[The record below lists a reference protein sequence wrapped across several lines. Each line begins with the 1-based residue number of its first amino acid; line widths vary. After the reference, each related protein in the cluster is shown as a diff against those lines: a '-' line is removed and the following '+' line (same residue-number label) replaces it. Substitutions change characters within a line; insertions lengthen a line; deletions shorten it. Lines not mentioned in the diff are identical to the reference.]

1 MLQCMKASDT
11 VTMKARRAH
20 LSEDAAADIECAT
33 TAQPLYGHCAKRQ
46 SIVGAAEEAFAADGF
61 AGASID
67 AIALAA
73 GVARQTVYNH
83 YRDKETLFAAVV
95 AEMAE
100 RANAGFYRTLAS
112 FPDQPDNL
120 AAALSAFAERLI
132 RNCLCNRDCDVL
144 RRLVEREGER
154 HPALFAAWRNEG
166 PDRFAALI
174 GDRLKGLAGEGRL
187 DLDAPERAARQF
199 IALIHADIRGA
210 ASLGEMPGDA
220 EIASAAAHGVATF
233 LRAFG
238 TGRG

>member
-1 MLQCMKASDT
+1 MSALDS
-11 VTMKARRAH
+11 VTTKSRRPAPSRDVADEIA
-20 LSEDAAADIECAT
+20 LAA
-33 TAQPLYGHCAKRQ
+33 TAPPLYGQCAKRQ
-46 SIVGAAEEAFAADGF
+46 SIIEAAEEAFAAHGF

-112 FPDQPDNL
+112 FPDQPGDL
-120 AAALSAFAERLI
+120 SAALSTFAERLI

-154 HPALFAAWRNEG
+154 HPALFATWRNEG
-166 PDRFAALI
+166 PDRFATLI
-174 GDRLKGLAGEGRL
+174 GDRLKGLADEGRL
-187 DLDAPERAARQF
+187 DLGVPERAARQF

-210 ASLGEMPGDA
+210 TSPGAKATDA

-238 TGRG
+238 TGKG